1 MSAQDDSN
9 GRGGTGS
16 RQNRQKALLKQDEES
31 AGAGN
36 EKGFVVRLQEYV
48 ELDLV
53 PEDNHKEFLYSKLF
67 DDILVLN
74 KNIMNDKGNW
84 RTMEIFF

>member
-1 MSAQDDSN
+1 MADKN
-9 GRGGTGS
+9 
-16 RQNRQKALLKQDEES
+16 
-31 AGAGN
+31 
-36 EKGFVVRLQEYV
+36 FVVRLQEYV

-53 PEDNHKEFLYSKLF
+53 PEDNHKEFLYSRLL

-74 KNIMNDKGNW
+74 KNIMSDKGNW

>member
-16 RQNRQKALLKQDEES
+16 RQNRQKALLKQEEELV
-31 AGAGN
+31 GAGN
-36 EKGFVVRLQEYV
+36 DKGFVVRLQEYV

>member
-1 MSAQDDSN
+1 MV
-9 GRGGTGS
+9 
-16 RQNRQKALLKQDEES
+16 
-31 AGAGN
+31 GAGN
-36 EKGFVVRLQEYV
+36 DKGFVVRLQEYV

>member
-1 MSAQDDSN
+1 M
-9 GRGGTGS
+9 
-16 RQNRQKALLKQDEES
+16 
-31 AGAGN
+31 
-36 EKGFVVRLQEYV
+36 RLQEYV

-53 PEDNHKEFLYSKLF
+53 PEDNHKEFLYSRLL

-74 KNIMNDKGNW
+74 KNIMSDKGNW